1 MYGFQDEASTD
12 CVVEQNVE
20 HSAAL
25 GRKKK
30 QISECVNELDNT
42 LLFIQASESCTS
54 TQRKRM

>member
-1 MYGFQDEASTD
+1 MYGFQDAASTD
-12 CVVEQNVE
+12 CVLEQNVG

-42 LLFIQASESCTS
+42 LLFIQASGSCTS
-54 TQRKRM
+54 TQRNRT